1 MIFTRYFADLLRRS
15 ELLEKLESEVE
26 DLNEAEDGEAS
37 EEAHC
42 SANQPDQLFGKNLQI
57 ITNLSF
63 PYKMFAW

>member
-1 MIFTRYFADLLRRS
+1 MRYFADLLRRS

-37 EEAHC
+37 EEAHR
-42 SANQPDQLFGKNLQI
+42 STNQPDQLFRKNVQI
-57 ITNLSF
+57 TLNLSF